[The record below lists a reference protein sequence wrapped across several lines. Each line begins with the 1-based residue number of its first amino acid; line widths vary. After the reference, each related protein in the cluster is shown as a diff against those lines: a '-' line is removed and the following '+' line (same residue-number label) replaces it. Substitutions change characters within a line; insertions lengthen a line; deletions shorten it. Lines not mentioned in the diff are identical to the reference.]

1 MVHEYTELKNARYMG
16 FSTVPMSKAAHAL
29 CGVVIYQ
36 LTQQEKRARARR
48 AKDKANF
55 DAAVSLI
62 IGDLMMAAV
71 REEGGWAY
79 RSVSKKSF
87 SDDLIKG
94 DTFNSIMN
102 SLGALGYLDSVK
114 GGNHKSPFNVD
125 DGSGFYPGMATR
137 FRITDSFLRLSEGFG
152 ITLDVLKKHFKPR
165 PSLQQVRLKGTA
177 SRLGARKESARSMR
191 FEETEKTRAIKQQL
205 LEINSF
211 LIEQRYEGME
221 FYGLRRLFNEGNH
234 PSFDWNLGGRL
245 YAVGDDSYQMLKKAK
260 RLDIKINGEAVVE
273 LDINASFLRILH
285 GLRGFALP
293 TSNDIYAI
301 DGIDRALVK
310 AWVSCTFGHT
320 KFHRAWPKTV
330 VEELSRQGTTAWKEH
345 SYPSLQPKVLEH
357 FPVLRDWPECGIRW
371 SGLMYQEAEAMIATM
386 ENLRTH
392 GIVALPVH
400 DSLIVPK
407 SKGQLAESVMRKT
420 FEARFDVKFVVS
432 GLR

>member
-1 MVHEYTELKNARYMG
+1 MVHEYTKLKNARYMG

-29 CGVVIYQ
+29 CGVVINQ
-36 LTQQEKRARARR
+36 LTQQEMRTRARR

-55 DAAVSLI
+55 EAAASSI

-114 GGNHKSPFNVD
+114 GGNYKNPFNVD
-125 DGSGFYPGMATR
+125 ESSGFYPGMATR
-137 FRITDSFLRLSEGFG
+137 FRVTESFLRLSEGYG
-152 ITLDVLKKHFKPR
+152 ITLDVLKTHFKPR
-165 PSLQQVRLKGTA
+165 PSLQQIRLKGTA

-191 FEETEKTRAIKQQL
+191 FEETDKTRAIKQQL

-211 LIEQRYEGME
+211 LIEQRYQGME
-221 FYGLRRLFNEGNH
+221 FYGLRRLFNEGDH

-245 YAVGDDSYQMLKKAK
+245 YGVGDDSYQMLKKAK

-285 GLRGFALP
+285 GLRDFALP
-293 TSNDIYAI
+293 TSADIYAI
-301 DGIDRALVK
+301 EGIDRALVK

-330 VEELSRQGTTAWKEH
+330 VEELSKQGTTAWKEH
-345 SYPSLQPKVLEH
+345 SYPSLKPKVLEY

-371 SGLMYQEAEAMIATM
+371 SGLMYEEAEAMITTM
-386 ENLRTH
+386 ESLRTH
-392 GIVALPVH
+392 GVVALPVH

-407 SKGQLAESVMRKT
+407 SKGQLAERVMRKI
-420 FEARFDVKFVVS
+420 FEARFGVDFIVN

>member
-1 MVHEYTELKNARYMG
+1 
-16 FSTVPMSKAAHAL
+16 
-29 CGVVIYQ
+29 
-36 LTQQEKRARARR
+36 
-48 AKDKANF
+48 
-55 DAAVSLI
+55 
-62 IGDLMMAAV
+62 
-71 REEGGWAY
+71 
-79 RSVSKKSF
+79 
-87 SDDLIKG
+87 
-94 DTFNSIMN
+94 
-102 SLGALGYLDSVK
+102 
-114 GGNHKSPFNVD
+114 
-125 DGSGFYPGMATR
+125 MATR
-137 FRITDSFLRLSEGFG
+137 FRITDSFLRLSEGCG
-152 ITLDVLKKHFKPR
+152 ITLDVLKTHFKPR

-191 FEETEKTRAIKQQL
+191 FERTEKTKAIKHQL

-293 TSNDIYAI
+293 TSDDIYAI

-330 VEELSRQGTTAWKEH
+330 VEELSKQGTTAWKEH
-345 SYPSLQPKVLEH
+345 SYPSLKPKVLEH

-371 SGLMYQEAEAMIATM
+371 SGLMYEEAEAMITTM
-386 ENLRTH
+386 ESLRTQ
-392 GIVALPVH
+392 GVVALPVH

-407 SKGQLAESVMRKT
+407 SKGQLAERVMRKI
-420 FEARFDVKFVVS
+420 FEARFGVDFIVN

>member
-1 MVHEYTELKNARYMG
+1 MVHEYNELKNARYMG
-16 FSTVPMSKAAHAL
+16 FSTVPMSKAAHSL
-29 CGVVIYQ
+29 CGVVIDR
-36 LTQQEKRARARR
+36 LTQQESRTRARR
-48 AKDKANF
+48 PKDKANF
-55 DAAVSLI
+55 EAAVSLI

-79 RSVSKKSF
+79 RSVSKRSF
-87 SDDLIKG
+87 GDDLIKG

-102 SLGALGYLDSVK
+102 SLGALGYLVSVK
-114 GGNHKSPFNVD
+114 GGNYKNSFDVD
-125 DGSGFYPGMATR
+125 EDRRFYPGMATR
-137 FRITDSFLRLSEGFG
+137 FRITDRFLRLSEGCG
-152 ITLDVLKKHFKPR
+152 ITLNVLKTHFKPR

-191 FEETEKTRAIKQQL
+191 FEQTDKTRAIKRQL

-221 FYGLRRLFNEGNH
+221 FYGLRRLFNEGDH

-245 YAVGDDSYQMLKKAK
+245 YGVGDDSYQMLKKAK
-260 RLDIKINGEAVVE
+260 RLDIKIDGEAVVE

-330 VEELSRQGTTAWKEH
+330 VEELSKRGTTAWKEH
-345 SYPSLQPKVLEH
+345 SYPSLKPKVLAH

-371 SGLMYQEAEAMIATM
+371 SALRANKRETFDWLKFTLEGAGE
-386 ENLRTH
+386 RTH
-392 GIVALPVH
+392 GYAFT
-400 DSLIVPK
+400 DT
-407 SKGQLAESVMRKT
+407 A
-420 FEARFDVKFVVS
+420 FARYWV
-432 GLR
+432 

>member
-1 MVHEYTELKNARYMG
+1 V
-16 FSTVPMSKAAHAL
+16 
-29 CGVVIYQ
+29 
-36 LTQQEKRARARR
+36 
-48 AKDKANF
+48 
-55 DAAVSLI
+55 
-62 IGDLMMAAV
+62 AAV

-79 RSVSKKSF
+79 RSVSKRSF

-125 DGSGFYPGMATR
+125 DVSGFYPGMATR
-137 FRITDSFLRLSEGFG
+137 FRITESFLRLSEGFG
-152 ITLDVLKKHFKPR
+152 ITLDVIKKHFKPR

-191 FEETEKTRAIKQQL
+191 FERTEKTKAIKHQL

-245 YAVGDDSYQMLKKAK
+245 YGVGDDSYQMLKKAK

-310 AWVSCTFGHT
+310 GWISCTFGHT

-330 VEELSRQGTTAWKEH
+330 VEELSKQGTTAWKEH
-345 SYPSLQPKVLEH
+345 SYPSLKPKVLEH

-371 SGLMYQEAEAMIATM
+371 SGLMYEESEAMIAAM
-386 ENLRTH
+386 ERLRSQ
-392 GIVALPVH
+392 GVVALPVH
-400 DSLIVPK
+400 DSLILPK
-407 SKGQLAESVMRKT
+407 STGQLAERVMRET
-420 FEARFDVKFVVS
+420 FEARFGVEFIVN
-432 GLR
+432 GLK

>member
-1 MVHEYTELKNARYMG
+1 MG
-16 FSTVPMSKAAHAL
+16 FSTVPMSKAAHSL
-29 CGVVIYQ
+29 CGVVIDK
-36 LTQQEKRARARR
+36 LTQQETRTRARR

-55 DAAVSLI
+55 EAAVSLI
-62 IGDLMMAAV
+62 IGDLMVAAV

-79 RSVSKKSF
+79 RSVSKRSF

-137 FRITDSFLRLSEGFG
+137 FRITDSFLRLSEGCG

-191 FEETEKTRAIKQQL
+191 FERTEKTKAIKHQI

-211 LIEQRYEGME
+211 LIEQRYEGMQ

-285 GLRGFALP
+285 GLRAFALP

-310 AWVSCTFGHT
+310 GWISCTFGHT

-330 VEELSRQGTTAWKEH
+330 VEELSKQGTTAWKEH
-345 SYPSLQPKVLEH
+345 SYPSLKPKVLEH

-371 SGLMYQEAEAMIATM
+371 SGLMYEESEAMIAAM
-386 ENLRTH
+386 ERLRSQ
-392 GIVALPVH
+392 GVVALPVH
-400 DSLIVPK
+400 DSLILPK
-407 SKGQLAESVMRKT
+407 STGQLAERVMRET
-420 FEARFDVKFVVS
+420 FEARFGVEFIVN
-432 GLR
+432 GLK